1 MKKGIYFNRTFSSN
15 SYFWNNLFN
24 NSHIQYE
31 TGNKASTNMNG
42 GSHEAVAAYV
52 SRYLSASRSATL
64 YGNKFF
70 DVYPSNSYVL
80 KYSNRILGDV
90 TEEF

>member
-1 MKKGIYFNRTFSSN
+1 
-15 SYFWNNLFN
+15 
-24 NSHIQYE
+24 
-31 TGNKASTNMNG
+31 MNG